1 MGSKAFSVR
10 DLRQRSGELLR
21 NAEEGHMALIT
32 KHGRPAILAIP
43 FDDQLLELGVHRTLA
58 LKLFAE
64 RQLTLV
70 QAAKAAG
77 MVVEDFMDLLGQTG
91 ATTVDYSPAELD
103 GELRTAL

>member
-1 MGSKAFSVR
+1 MTSKAFSVR

-77 MVVEDFMDLLGQTG
+77 MVAEDFMDLLGRIG

-103 GELRTAL
+103 DELHVAL

>member
-21 NAEEGHMALIT
+21 NAEEGHLALIT

-43 FDDQLLELGVHRTLA
+43 FDDQLLELGIHRALA

-77 MVVEDFMDLLGQTG
+77 MVAEDFMDLLGQTG

-103 GELRTAL
+103 DELRAAL